1 MRATPTIHTAVAV
14 AVAVVALSVAA
25 IVSHGQGSGRRPATA
40 AAAPR
45 AEALPEIALPAG
57 DGERLTRIELSR
69 PDDDDAS
76 LLSLITLER
85 QGRDWELTSP
95 IRARA
100 SGSKVQELVAN
111 LESLQVWKRIDGG
124 TRLYEQYDLTDG
136 KALHV
141 VAWQG
146 TRKLSDFFCG
156 KSSTAGQ
163 LARLAGQDGIFALVN
178 WGQRGYEGFLYTR
191 ALRSW
196 RETSVFAFDADAA
209 VAVEITN
216 RSGRLVFSR
225 TADGWTGSRRG
236 RRRGGELG
244 QPERTWRGFDPSK
257 VDDLLTTFK
266 SLSADDFGRRQDRA
280 SSGVDEAEATG
291 GVIRIKLA
299 GDPSQLTLRV
309 GKPTKSNSNSRWNI
323 EDSRWAVSDG
333 DDGALYVLA
342 PSTAGWATAGPDRF
356 ERAQSISMIS
366 ARPSQRQ

>member
-1 MRATPTIHTAVAV
+1 MRVMPTIHTAGAV
-14 AVAVVALSVAA
+14 AVAVVALSVAG
-25 IVSHGQGSGRRPATA
+25 IVSHGQGGGRQPATPA
-40 AAAPR
+40 AGPPAQ
-45 AEALPEIALPAG
+45 ALPEIALAVG
-57 DGERLTRIELSR
+57 DGERLTKIELSR

-76 LLSLITLER
+76 LLSVITLER

-111 LESLQVWKRIDGG
+111 LGRLQVWKRIDDG
-124 TRLYEQYDLTDG
+124 TGLYDQDDLTDG

-146 TRKLSDFFCG
+146 TTKRSDFFCG

-163 LARLAGQDGIFALVN
+163 LARVAGQDGIFALVN
-178 WGQRGYEGFLYTR
+178 WGPRGYQGFLYTR

-196 RETSVFAFDADAA
+196 RETSVFAFDADAV

-225 TADGWTGSRRG
+225 TAHGWAGSLRR

-244 QPERTWRGFDPSK
+244 QLERTWSRFDPSR

-280 SSGVDEAEATG
+280 SSGVDDAEATG
-291 GVIRIKLA
+291 GVLRIELA
-299 GDPSQLTLRV
+299 GDPSEVTLRV
-309 GKPTKSNSNSRWNI
+309 GKPTKSNGNSRWNI
-323 EDSRWAVSDG
+323 EDSRWAVNDG

-342 PSTAGWATAGPDRF
+342 PWTAGWVTAGPARF
-356 ERAQSISMIS
+356 ERAQSISMTS